1 MMAFLVSGE
10 DEMWKWFLRDYKQ
23 LNLKIELYFY
33 FLNLIKFHREIEDEF
48 LRFFISLLSLIFLF
62 IKWVD
67 EGKDND
73 EDDDDFE
80 L

>member
-1 MMAFLVSGE
+1 
-10 DEMWKWFLRDYKQ
+10 MWKWFLRDYKQ

-48 LRFFISLLSLIFLF
+48 LLFFISLLSLIFLF

-67 EGKDND
+67 EDKDND